1 MNVDLVFSTAT
12 IEEWFC
18 SFATSPWVFRDSNIQ
33 ILSALRFYPSGLFK
47 QLINT
52 FSLSIWLFL
61 LMSILLISLALYM
74 NQITYYL
81 MDKKIFKRNYN
92 FIEILI
98 LICSYLINT
107 STKVNNLILSIWTYV
122 SIIFIC
128 CINGNILCS
137 LVKQDMTT
145 INTFQELID
154 YNYSIIG
161 SQSTFYREFNMTR
174 PGYEL
179 FNELKNKTNF
189 VNDYFV

>member
-1 MNVDLVFSTAT
+1 MQ
-12 IEEWFC
+12 E
-18 SFATSPWVFRDSNIQ
+18 SFYSYATSPWVFRDSNIQ

-98 LICSYLINT
+98 LIFSYLFNK
-107 STKVNNLILSIWTYV
+107 STKVNNLILSIWTYM
-122 SIIFIC
+122 SIIFVC
-128 CINGNILCS
+128 CINGNILSS

-161 SQSTFYREFNMTR
+161 SRPSFYSEFNMAK

-179 FNELKNKTNF
+179 FNELQKKTNF
-189 VNDYFV
+189 DNDYWV